1 MAEVVYDLEDGEK
14 LTVKLREPHWA
25 ALLAW
30 LWPGAGH
37 FYQRRFTKGFL
48 YMTCVLSIYFLG
60 LLWGTSRVVYASFK
74 SEDLRWQYLCQVG
87 VGVPAFPAIVQS
99 MVVADGND
107 PWWEI
112 ARRHPPVRDSSDGYF
127 LLRQSYQRLK
137 EGEVLPAG
145 QKPIIDG
152 FMAPPGGEASLSE
165 NDVLGMWHFELGH
178 FFEIGTVYTLVAGL
192 LNMLAIY
199 DAFVGPMILTPQQ
212 KEKKSP
218 SVKEQQ

>member
-14 LTVKLREPHWA
+14 LTVNLREPHWA

-37 FYQRRFTKGFL
+37 FYQRRFAKGFV

-74 SEDLRWQYLCQVG
+74 SEDFRWQYLCQVG

-99 MVVADGND
+99 MVVGNGSD

-112 ARRHPPVRDSSDGYF
+112 ARRHPAVRDGSSRNE
-127 LLRQSYQRLK
+127 LLRESYQRLK
-137 EGEVLPAG
+137 PGQVLPAG

-152 FMAPPGGEASLSE
+152 FMAPPGGESSLSE

-199 DAFVGPMILTPQQ
+199 DAFVGPMILTPQ
-212 KEKKSP
+212 EKAKKAAV
-218 SVKEQQ
+218 VKEQQ